1 MRKIAKESNGHL
13 CTGQAA
19 AMSEVTGNNGFLPP
33 GTIFAPASIPHEV
46 RQLNESILERL
57 SAAPDIWKFPL
68 PEIRKARAQGRGSFP
83 LKPADQHAF
92 DRELTSRG
100 GPLRVREIRPSGGTH
115 RGTYLHIHGGGWVM
129 GTPEEN
135 DWHLRAIA
143 DATGLRTI
151 SVDYRLAPE
160 HPWPACAED
169 CEDAAL
175 ALLAETAGDKAHAWL
190 IGGESAGA
198 HLSVVTLIRVRDRL
212 GRMPFRA
219 ANLVAGC
226 YDLAL
231 TPSVRQWG
239 EEKLI
244 LRTRDVV
251 NFVERLAPGGV
262 HSGDAEISPLH
273 ASLRGLA
280 PALFSCGT
288 SDLLIDD
295 SMMMAGRWLAAG
307 NDAKLSLWPGGCHVF
322 QHFDTEQARGSLAE
336 MNMFLAAHA
345 GA

>member
-1 MRKIAKESNGHL
+1 
-13 CTGQAA
+13 
-19 AMSEVTGNNGFLPP
+19 MSEVTGNNGLLPSADL
-33 GTIFAPASIPHEV
+33 FAPSSIPEEV

-57 SAAPDIWKFPL
+57 SAAPDIWNFPL
-68 PEIRKARAQGRGSFP
+68 PDIRKARTQGRGSFP
-83 LKPADQHAF
+83 LKAPDPVAF
-92 DRELTSRG
+92 DRVLPSRG
-100 GPLRVREIRPSGGTH
+100 GPLRVREMRPEGGTF

-135 DWHLRAIA
+135 DWHLRALA
-143 DATGLRTI
+143 EATGLRTVSI
-151 SVDYRLAPE
+151 DYRLAPE

-175 ALLAETAGDKAHAWL
+175 ALLAEMAGDPAHAWL

-198 HLSVVTLIRVRDRL
+198 HLSAVTMIRLRDRL

-226 YDLAL
+226 FDLAL

-239 EEKLI
+239 DDKLI

-251 NFVERLAPGGV
+251 NFVERLMPGGV
-262 HSGDAEISPLH
+262 RRSDGDISPLH
-273 ASLRGLA
+273 AALRALP

-288 SDLLIDD
+288 LDLLIDD

-307 NDAKLSLWPGGCHVF
+307 NQARLSLWPGGCHVF
-322 QHFDTEQARGSLAE
+322 QHFDTAQARASLRE
-336 MNMFLAAHA
+336 MNAFLAAHA